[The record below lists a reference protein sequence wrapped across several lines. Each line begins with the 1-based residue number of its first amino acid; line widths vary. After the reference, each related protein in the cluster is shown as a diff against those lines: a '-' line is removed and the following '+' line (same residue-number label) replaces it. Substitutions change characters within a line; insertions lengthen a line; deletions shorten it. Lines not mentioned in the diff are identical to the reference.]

1 MALIFLFI
9 FNMNKTSKK
18 ENAFDMGIAGTAGAM
33 DYSVGFGTPASPD
46 ISQSP
51 AEFVNNKTIGSHS
64 NTAAGVPA
72 PGADNDK
79 DIAQIY
85 NKSDT
90 PTPDEVIAGIKYE
103 LQGMIKK
110 DKSVAK
116 KTVLAN
122 LKKDP
127 HYYGK
132 LHMLNI
138 DDKEMMKT
146 TTPTSEEQMQERI
159 NILNKM
165 LEAKGK
171 KAETPQTIKDALK
184 DTKTKKEQRY
194 IR

>member
-1 MALIFLFI
+1 
-9 FNMNKTSKK
+9 MNKAPKK
-18 ENAFDMGIAGTAGAM
+18 ENAFDMGIAGTTGAM

-46 ISQSP
+46 VSQSP
-51 AEFVNNKTIGSHS
+51 AEFVNSKTIGSHS
-64 NTAAGVPA
+64 NTAAEVPA
-72 PGADNDK
+72 SGADNNK

-85 NKSDT
+85 NKTDT
-90 PTPDEVIAGIKYE
+90 PSPDEVISGIKYE

-116 KTVLAN
+116 KTVLSN

-127 HYYGK
+127 HFYGK
-132 LHMLNI
+132 LNMLNI
-138 DDKEMMKT
+138 NDKEMMKIK
-146 TTPTSEEQMQERI
+146 PTSEEQMQERI
-159 NILNKM
+159 NILNTM

-171 KAETPQTIKDALK
+171 KSETPQFIKDALK

>member
-1 MALIFLFI
+1 
-9 FNMNKTSKK
+9 MNKVPKK
-18 ENAFDMGIAGTAGAM
+18 ENAFDMGIAGTTGAM
-33 DYSVGFGTPASPD
+33 DYSIGFGTPVSPD

-51 AEFVNNKTIGSHS
+51 AEFVNSKTIGSHS
-64 NTAAGVPA
+64 NTTAGVPA
-72 PGADNDK
+72 SGEDNSK

-90 PTPDEVIAGIKYE
+90 PSPDEVISGIKHE
-103 LQGMIKK
+103 LQGMVKK

-127 HYYGK
+127 HFYGK
-132 LHMLNI
+132 LNMLNI
-138 DDKEMMKT
+138 NDKEMMKT
-146 TTPTSEEQMQERI
+146 NPTPDEQMQERI

-171 KAETPQTIKDALK
+171 KAETPQSIKDALK

-194 IR
+194 IK